1 MTLGNRREAW
11 CGVIEIVEIVEI
23 LGGNRREAWS
33 GVIEIVEIV
42 EILGGTFF
50 THFLW

>member
-11 CGVIEIVEIVEI
+11 CGVIEIVEI
-23 LGGNRREAWS
+23 LGGNRREAWR

>member
-1 MTLGNRREAW
+1 M
-11 CGVIEIVEIVEI
+11 IEIVEIVEI

-50 THFLW
+50 THFLR